1 MTQVVTA
8 ELKPESM
15 YLSFQSMI
23 SFVPFTFQNIF
34 YLCVFKPTSKTSHLI
49 TFHIVFNIAIIT
61 YCFYLIPLLC
71 LLFHTDTGHLRSCGY
86 AFYKFFQLNDEF
98 CLGHDQ
104 MQNPMTSSHGAQGTF
119 QNRNLAGPDI
129 THYCHLV
136 AMTADSRGI
145 LNISNTGY

>member
-1 MTQVVTA
+1 
-8 ELKPESM
+8 M
-15 YLSFQSMI
+15 YLSFQSVI

-61 YCFYLIPLLC
+61 YCFYLIPILC

-104 MQNPMTSSHGAQGTF
+104 MQNPMTSSHRWSSRDISEQDSCRSRYNSLLPPGGYGCRFQGHIEHF
-119 QNRNLAGPDI
+119 QYWLLKMH
-129 THYCHLV
+129 T
-136 AMTADSRGI
+136 
-145 LNISNTGY
+145 